1 MGAALLMQN
10 YNMANNKYQV
20 LSPDG
25 FTIERDKT
33 HYSSKEK
40 AIEAYSA
47 WAERYKSQGY
57 YSSAKHGRIYI
68 SDLYDYCQ
76 FNQI

>member
-25 FTIERDKT
+25 FAIEWDKT
-33 HYSSKEK
+33 HYTSRKE
-40 AIEAYSA
+40 AVEAYSK

-57 YSSAKHGRIYI
+57 YSSAKHGRIHI

-76 FNQI
+76 FNQV